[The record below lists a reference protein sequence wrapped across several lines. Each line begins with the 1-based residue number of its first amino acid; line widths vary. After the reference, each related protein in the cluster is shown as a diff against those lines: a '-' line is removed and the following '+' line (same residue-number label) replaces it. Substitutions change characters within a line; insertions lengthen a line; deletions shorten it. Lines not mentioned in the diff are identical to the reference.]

1 MRSYRTSVVVLSLLA
16 VTTVCLSLHR
26 AHTRQKVHLGALA
39 EIEDLKPL
47 VGRVES
53 RRESLTSEFE
63 FVPDFES
70 HRVSARTNADGSLT
84 IIIKPRFGN
93 YRLGYIYNPGGYTI
107 DFSKPGARITNGWYE
122 LN

>member
-1 MRSYRTSVVVLSLLA
+1 MLSCRTSVGVLALIA
-16 VTTVCLSLHR
+16 VTAICLSLHR
-26 AHTRQKVHLGALA
+26 AHTRQKVHLGELA

-47 VGRVES
+47 IGRVES

-63 FVPDFES
+63 FVPGFES

-93 YRLGYIYNPGGYTI
+93 YRLGY
-107 DFSKPGARITNGWYE
+107 
-122 LN
+122 